1 MPDINGKVAL
11 ITGASSGIGESTA
24 LHFASLGSWLALTAR
39 NVERL
44 EKVADAC
51 RAKGLPRDKV
61 LVLPGDV
68 SVEADVASVVDKT
81 AAHFG
86 KIDILVNNAGI
97 WKPGMIDASSVDDF
111 RGMWSTNVEGPL
123 CMIQKALPF
132 LRQTKGS
139 IVNVSSILTL
149 YVQYSTSAYS
159 MSKAALDQL
168 TKHAA
173 LENAPFGVRVNSVN
187 PATIKT
193 PIGKLPGFTD
203 EEHMKL
209 MEELS
214 KDKHA
219 MGRVG
224 TPEEVARCIA
234 FLASDEASFVTG
246 VTLPVDGGLLLK
258 SSDGSSSSSSAE
270 QRYAALYAQMKR
282 GECDNAGKN

>member
-132 LRQTKGS
+132 LRQTK
-139 IVNVSSILTL
+139 
-149 YVQYSTSAYS
+149 
-159 MSKAALDQL
+159 
-168 TKHAA
+168 
-173 LENAPFGVRVNSVN
+173 ENAPFGVRVNSVN